1 MSRHVL
7 IIAAGAADHPLK
19 SLDGCTPL
27 EAAATPALDRIA
39 ATGRQGTIRTIPE
52 GFAASRDLA
61 TLGLAGYDVR
71 DPYCGYA
78 GIEALGRRAIPGA
91 SEIAL
96 RCNFATVADGVL
108 IDSTAGRL
116 TTDEAG
122 RLSEALN
129 GALAGRGVRF
139 CAGLSYRG
147 LMTAPRA
154 WDGVVCTP
162 AHDMIGQA
170 VEANRPSGRGSRE
183 LRDVMAA
190 AGEVLNSHEVNRARR
205 ELGERPANAIWPWG
219 QGVLPR
225 VKRFRERYGRRA
237 AAVGAVDLFR
247 GVGLLLGWN
256 VLEIAGAT
264 GSMDT
269 DFAAK
274 GKAAAAAIDEHE
286 LVVVHVEAPY
296 EAGLAGDAVG
306 KVRAIE
312 QIDATIV
319 GPLLERL
326 RRWERW
332 GIAFASDVV
341 VHSEARRQTAEVTPV
356 CLAGSAHTGPVHGG
370 TDSGHGAGFGERNA
384 GDADLRIEAAAEF
397 MEYFLRG

>member
-1 MSRHVL
+1 MSRHAL
-7 IIAAGAADHPLK
+7 IIGAGTADVPLA
-19 SLDGCTPL
+19 SLDGQTPL
-27 EAAATPALDRIA
+27 EAASTPTLDRIA
-39 ATGRQGTIRTIPE
+39 TLGRQGTIRTIPE

-61 TLGLAGYDVR
+61 TMGLAGYDVR
-71 DPYCGYA
+71 EPYCGYA

-91 SEIAL
+91 GEIAL
-96 RCNFATVADGVL
+96 RCNFATVIDGVL
-108 IDSTAGRL
+108 VDATAGRL
-116 TTDEAG
+116 TTNEAG
-122 RLSEALN
+122 KLADALN
-129 GALAGRGVRF
+129 AALAGRGVRF

-147 LMTAPRA
+147 LMIAPRG

-170 VEANRPSGRGSRE
+170 VEANSPSGRGSRE
-183 LRDVMAA
+183 LRELMSA
-190 AGEVLNSHEVNRARR
+190 AGEVLDAHEVNRARR
-205 ELGERPANAIWPWG
+205 ERGERPANAIWPGG

-264 GSMDT
+264 GAADT

-274 GKAAAAAIDEHE
+274 GKAAVASIDEHE
-286 LVVVHVEAPY
+286 LVVVHVEAAY

-312 QIDATIV
+312 QIDAAIA

-341 VHSEARRQTAEVTPV
+341 VRSDTRTQTAAVTPV
-356 CLAGSAHTGPVHGG
+356 CLAGSAHGAASATMG
-370 TDSGHGAGFGERNA
+370 SGGAGIGERNA
-384 GDADLRIEAAAEF
+384 GEADLRIEAAAEF